1 MKLKIM
7 KRNDNRLELA
17 VGGEGHALLN
27 LLQSSLLRDEG
38 VKMAGYS
45 KPHPLMDRSF
55 LYVDTKDGETPE
67 DALLAAA
74 DDAKRRLKEFLEEF
88 EQRVEELKKRQ

>member
-1 MKLKIM
+1 MKLKLM
-7 KRNDNRLELA
+7 KRNDNHLELA

-27 LLQSSLLRDEG
+27 LLQSSLLRNEG

-55 LYVDTKDGETPE
+55 LYVDTKDEETPE
-67 DALLAAA
+67 DALMAAA
-74 DDAKRRLKEFLEEF
+74 EDAKRRLKEFLEEF
-88 EQRVEELKKRQ
+88 EQQVEELKKRQ